1 MGAYPTIESVVQEL
15 GGTRV
20 LRAQVRTL
28 LELDRL
34 VSKGLPFRSLR
45 VVAER
50 YPEPYRR
57 RIESLVVPRTTLQRR
72 EASGVLSPEESE
84 RLERVA
90 RLGALAEYVWESRDA
105 ARGWLTTPLPLLE
118 GAVPLELAAT
128 DLGARRVEDV
138 LWKLEH
144 SLPV

>member
-1 MGAYPTIESVVQEL
+1 MGAYPTIESVVQAL

-20 LRAQVRTL
+20 LRVQVQTMND
-28 LELDRL
+28 LDRL
-34 VSKGLPFRSLR
+34 VSRGLPFRSLR
-45 VVAER
+45 VVSER

-57 RIESLVVPRTTLQRR
+57 RIETLVVPRTTQQRR
-72 EASGVLSPEESE
+72 EAAGVLSPEESE

-90 RLGALAEYVWESRDA
+90 RLGALAEFVWESREA
-105 ARGWLTTPLPLLE
+105 GQQWLTAPLPLLD
-118 GAVPLELAAT
+118 GAAPIDLAAT